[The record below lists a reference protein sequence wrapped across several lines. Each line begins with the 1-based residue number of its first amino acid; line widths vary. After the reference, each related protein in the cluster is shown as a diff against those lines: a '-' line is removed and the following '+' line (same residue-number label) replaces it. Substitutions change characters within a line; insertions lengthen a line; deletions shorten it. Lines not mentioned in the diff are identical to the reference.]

1 MPTVLNMSMKMHIRE
16 RKLTN
21 KLTIKK
27 KFYLK
32 VHSFTG
38 KKLRRCF
45 LKSGHKNRSI
55 GLDLLKKPDKL
66 LDNITNEEYKH
77 SHVINA

>member
-1 MPTVLNMSMKMHIRE
+1 MKMHIRE

-27 KFYLK
+27 NFTLT

-38 KKLRRCF
+38 KKLRRYF

-55 GLDLLKKPDKL
+55 GLDLFKKLDKL

-77 SHVINA
+77 SHIINT